1 MKPEADE
8 SIRRFTIGPL
18 PRMETMSLCVT
29 CPNRLTG
36 FCGALLGSDE
46 QSNSDPPGWQRFSVV
61 EAGAQIATRRQECG
75 DVLVLCAGWAF
86 RYFQFADGRR
96 QILQFLLPGDVV
108 SPATIFEGSYLFSAK
123 ALTEVVIAGFL
134 RSEVRERCA
143 TRAGVQTVIA
153 KCGVAETR
161 DAAELATVLG
171 RCSAEERIA
180 YLLLRLMRR
189 IAAGSVIRDESYPLP
204 LRQQHVAD
212 AVGLTAVHVSRIF
225 SLFRERGILMLSD
238 GVLKVMDRPRLEQ
251 IGSLR

>member
-1 MKPEADE
+1 MD
-8 SIRRFTIGPL
+8 T
-18 PRMETMSLCVT
+18 TSLCVT

-46 QSNSDPPGWQRFSVV
+46 HRNADPSGWQRFFAM
-61 EAGAQIATRRQECG
+61 EAGAQIATRRQECS

-96 QILQFLLPGDVV
+96 QILQFLLSGDVV
-108 SPATIFEGSYLFSAK
+108 SPATIFESSYLFSAK
-123 ALTEVVIAGFL
+123 ALTEVVVAGFR
-134 RSEVRERCA
+134 RSEVRDRCA
-143 TRAGVQTVIA
+143 TRAGVQTVLAACSI
-153 KCGVAETR
+153 AETR

-189 IAAGSVIRDESYPLP
+189 IAAGNVIRDESYPFP

-212 AVGLTAVHVSRIF
+212 AVGLTAVHVSRVF
-225 SLFRERGILMLSD
+225 SLFRERGILTISD
-238 GVLKVMDRPRLEQ
+238 GVLKVMDRQRLEQ
-251 IGSLR
+251 LGSLR